1 MLKLSLVPVVCSLAI
16 FSGSMNACNRKSQE
30 ASIASSPQM
39 SPSSKRITFIVGIF
53 SRSVTVEQVR
63 SFVKSGSE
71 SEEVASLLRAGKLDT
86 AVVRSQL
93 GKVYEL
99 DLIQMD
105 KILNSQIGVAL
116 LTRLGEAIHPQSS
129 KSAAVQAIRSAII
142 LALADDN
149 KLSPLEILNHL
160 PVDMDVEV
168 NQLLKLKDELGGAFG
183 SAIL

>member
-1 MLKLSLVPVVCSLAI
+1 MLKFSLVSVACFLAI
-16 FSGSMNACNRKSQE
+16 FSVSLNACNRKSQE
-30 ASIASSPQM
+30 AQVASSPQM
-39 SPSSKRITFIVGIF
+39 SPSSKRITFIIGIF
-53 SRSVTVEQVR
+53 SRSVTVEQVE

-105 KILNSQIGVAL
+105 KILNSQIGIAL
-116 LTRLGEAIHPQSS
+116 LTRLGEAIHPHSS
-129 KSAAVQAIRSAII
+129 KSAAVQAVRSAII

-149 KLSPLEILNHL
+149 KLSPLEVLNHL
-160 PVDMDVEV
+160 PVDMDIEV
-168 NQLLKLKDELGGAFG
+168 NQLMKLKDELGGAFG
-183 SAIL
+183 PAIL